1 MAELKK
7 DKKPKKTRSKR
18 LLPDKVFDQPARILE
33 RVEVDFT
40 KLDIIAVNHKNALLE
55 FFITFGG
62 PKIIV
67 IDNGDC
73 FQSESFDRAST
84 DLRIN

>member
-7 DKKPKKTRSKR
+7 EQKPKKTRSKR
-18 LLPDKVFDQPARILE
+18 LLPDKVFDQPTRILE

-84 DLRIN
+84 DLGIN